1 MRTSLSIDDETFAIV
16 EEAAKAQNRTTA
28 GQLRHLIKSHP
39 EIVGWKLWEKR
50 LEAEVIMAAV
60 RAETK

>member
-16 EEAAKAQNRTTA
+16 EQAAKAQNRTTA

-39 EIVGWKLWEKR
+39 EVVGWKIWEKR
-50 LEAEVIMAAV
+50 LEGEAIMEAI
-60 RAETK
+60 RSGK